1 MTDVNGVGTLASS
14 ATLREF
20 AHQSFKRTAPSE
32 ARNDAGGDQ
41 VEISEV
47 AAFLSR
53 LAELPDAR
61 ARKIVDIRNSI
72 QNGTYTIDDKLG
84 VAVDRLFAEL

>member
-20 AHQSFKRTAPSE
+20 AHQAFKKAAPVE
-32 ARNDAGGDQ
+32 ARDERGDQ

-53 LAELPDAR
+53 LAELPEAR

-72 QNGTYTIDDKLG
+72 QNGTYTVDDKLST
-84 VAVDRLFAEL
+84 AVDRLFSEL